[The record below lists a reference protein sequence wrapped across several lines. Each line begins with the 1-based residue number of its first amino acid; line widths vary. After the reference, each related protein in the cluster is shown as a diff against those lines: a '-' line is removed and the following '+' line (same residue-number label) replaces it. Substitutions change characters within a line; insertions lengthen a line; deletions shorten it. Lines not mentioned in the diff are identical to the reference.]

1 MEKICVAVRV
11 RPPVPTSSDDGEW
24 QTSNER
30 CWRIEDNRI
39 SLHSPF
45 DSNPASNNAL
55 SFAFDHV
62 FDRSSSNGRIYGLL
76 IKDIITAAARGFNGT
91 VFAYG
96 QTSSGKTYTM
106 NGSEDDPGIIHLA
119 IKDIFKNIQMMTDRE
134 FLIRISY
141 MEIYNEE
148 INDLFCPDNQ
158 KLRIHENLER
168 GIYVAGLREEIVSNT
183 EQVLNLIKVGE
194 ANRHVGQTNANV
206 RSSRS
211 HTIFRMVIESRGND
225 ASCSGKSFTADA
237 VRVSVLN
244 LVDLAGSERIAKT
257 GAEGE
262 RLKEGKHI
270 NKSLLTLGNVINKLS
285 DGGKQRGH
293 IPYRDS
299 KLTRILQPAL
309 GGNAKTSII
318 CTVAPEE
325 VHIEET
331 KVTLKFASRAKCIT
345 NCAQVN
351 EILTDAALLKRQKLE
366 IEQLREQLQGHHSEV
381 LEQEIF
387 KLRNEMLK
395 SELEREKLAME
406 LEEERKLHKE
416 RDHCTRAQKMK
427 ADNLSSCVHS
437 DQGRNSC
444 QGVST
449 WQSFSEER
457 IDSHSMSHSDSFRTP
472 SSEARANTF
481 VAKRSDYSRLPDSS
495 PLSINFVDATDEDL
509 WLGLNKGCITDLDKL
524 QMTPGLKAN
533 SVLSSYIS
541 PVLSLQGKLE
551 IGRAAESDHRLK
563 EVYEQRCNALEKECS
578 LLREE
583 KDSLAQALAEET
595 QKRKDIEED
604 IQRFGLA
611 FARRGGLLKSVHDK
625 FKMKLKN
632 PTIPHAIQVLPP
644 RVLIAK

>member
-11 RPPVPTSSDDGEW
+11 RPPVPTSSSDGEW

-119 IKDIFKNIQMMTDRE
+119 IKDIFKNIQM
-134 FLIRISY
+134 
-141 MEIYNEE
+141 
-148 INDLFCPDNQ
+148 
-158 KLRIHENLER
+158 R

-225 ASCSGKSFTADA
+225 ASCPGKSFTADA

-325 VHIEET
+325 
-331 KVTLKFASRAKCIT
+331 
-345 NCAQVN
+345 
-351 EILTDAALLKRQKLE
+351 ILTDAALLKRQKLE
-366 IEQLREQLQGHHSEV
+366 IEQLRQQLQGHHSEV

-416 RDHCTRAQKMK
+416 RDHYTREQQMK
-427 ADNLSSCVHS
+427 VDSLSNCVHS
-437 DQGRNSC
+437 DQDRNSC
-444 QGVST
+444 QIPIVARLDMQFVFILVPLMQGVST

-457 IDSHSMSHSDSFRTP
+457 IDSHSMLHSDSFRTP
-472 SSEARANTF
+472 SSEAQANTF

-495 PLSINFVDATDEDL
+495 PLSINFIDATDEDL

-533 SVLSSYIS
+533 SVPSSYIS

-551 IGRAAESDHRLK
+551 FGRAAESHHKLK

-595 QKRKDIEED
+595 QKRKDLEED
-604 IQRFGLA
+604 IQRIALA

-625 FKMKLKN
+625 FKIKLKN
-632 PTIPHAIQVLPP
+632 LTIPHAIQVLPP
-644 RVLIAK
+644 QEY